1 MSNII
6 SYFKNPALLELA
18 LIHKS
23 YCNEHS
29 GLESN
34 ERLEFLGDSVLSIV
48 ISDRLFRLFPH
59 SPEGEL
65 TSRRSNLVQTIT
77 LSRKAKLLELDQML
91 KLSRGEEDTGGR
103 TNVGLLANT
112 FESVLGALFLDGG
125 LIVCKKYL
133 TDIFSDEEILAD
145 GDLKDPK
152 SLLQER
158 SQAAGFGTP
167 IYKTLSAQGPDH
179 AKLFEIEVMVNNK
192 SAGCGHGHSKQK
204 AQTEAAVAALAKLF
218 PENSI

>member
-1 MSNII
+1 MIPNSKLMSNII
-6 SYFKNPALLELA
+6 SYFKNPALLEPA

-77 LSRKAKLLELDQML
+77 LARKAKLLELDQML
-91 KLSRGEEDTGGR
+91 KLSRGEEETGGR

-112 FESVLGALFLDGG
+112 FE
-125 LIVCKKYL
+125 
-133 TDIFSDEEILAD
+133 
-145 GDLKDPK
+145 
-152 SLLQER
+152 
-158 SQAAGFGTP
+158 
-167 IYKTLSAQGPDH
+167 
-179 AKLFEIEVMVNNK
+179 
-192 SAGCGHGHSKQK
+192 
-204 AQTEAAVAALAKLF
+204 
-218 PENSI
+218 